1 MALLKEARSVDRAF
15 LRVLL
20 STALIAS
27 AVASAVAAPE
37 MTIYAGEDP
46 AAAGITLGGWGSG
59 GALVNSKQGIVGPN
73 SIEVRTDGYYSGA
86 RVDFAK
92 PVDLTD
98 AFAQK
103 SACLVLTLRIPGLGG
118 EGETFGTTPYAPTG
132 APGMPYGPRT
142 GYPGYP
148 GGPYGPYGGQAAGT
162 GTSAPTISY
171 LRIVMLVNGTKLVA
185 EDQPIDYTRA
195 DQGIISVYIPLQA
208 FQGTK
213 PSNPAI
219 LQRLLVF
226 GDRSATFY
234 LGEIR
239 TAIDDEE
246 ITVDPLDEME
256 VNTGDRVEFSATAQG
271 GESLLEY
278 VWDFDASDGIQEEAY
293 GPVVTH
299 VFRKAGDYTVTVTVR
314 DVNRVKAPAQTQ
326 VTVRVAQQ

>member
-1 MALLKEARSVDRAF
+1 MDRAF
-15 LRVLL
+15 LCVLL
-20 STALIAS
+20 CTALVAF
-27 AVASAVAAPE
+27 AVSFAVAAPE

-46 AAAGITLGGWGSG
+46 ANVGIVLGGWGSG
-59 GALVNSKQGIVGPN
+59 GALLNSKQGIVGPN

-86 RVDFAK
+86 RIDFTK

-103 SACLVLTLRIPGLGG
+103 FACLVLTLRIPGLGG
-118 EGETFGTTPYAPTG
+118 EGDTFGTTPYTPTGVPG
-132 APGMPYGPRT
+132 APGMPYGPRA

-148 GGPYGPYGGQAAGT
+148 VSPYGGTSAGT
-162 GTSAPTISY
+162 TTAPTISY
-171 LRIVMLVNGTKLVA
+171 LRVVMVVNGSKIVA
-185 EDQPIDYTRA
+185 EDQPIDYTKA
-195 DQGIISVYIPLQA
+195 DQGIISIYIPLQA
-208 FQGTK
+208 FQGNK
-213 PSNPAI
+213 PSNPTL

-226 GDRSATFY
+226 GDRTATLY

-256 VNTGDRVEFSATAQG
+256 VNTGDRVEFSANAQG
-271 GESLLEY
+271 GESSLEY
-278 VWDFDASDGIQEEAY
+278 VWDFDATDGIQEEAY

-314 DVNRVKAPAQTQ
+314 DVNRVKTPAQAQ

>member
-1 MALLKEARSVDRAF
+1 MDRAF
-15 LRVLL
+15 LRGVFL
-20 STALIAS
+20 SAALMAS
-27 AVASAVAAPE
+27 AVLNALAAPE

-46 AAAGITLGGWGSG
+46 ANAGIVLGGWGSG

-86 RVDFAK
+86 RIDFTK
-92 PVDLTD
+92 PVDVTD
-98 AFAQK
+98 AFSQK
-103 SACLVLTLRIPGLGG
+103 FACLVLTLRIPGLGG
-118 EGETFGTTPYAPTG
+118 EGDTFTPTTYAPTG

-148 GGPYGPYGGQAAGT
+148 TGPYSPYGGQPGT
-162 GTSAPTISY
+162 TSTTTPTISY
-171 LRIVMLVNGTKLVA
+171 LRVVMVVNGSKLVA

-195 DQGIISVYIPLQA
+195 DQGILSVFIPLQA
-208 FQGTK
+208 FQGPK
-213 PSNPAI
+213 PSNPA
-219 LQRLLVF
+219 LLERLLVF

-278 VWDFDASDGIQEEAY
+278 VWDFDASDGLQEEAY

-299 VFRKAGDYTVTVTVR
+299 VFRKPGDYTITVTVR
-314 DVNRVKAPAQTQ
+314 DVNRVKTPAQAQ
-326 VTVRVAQQ
+326 VTVKVAQQ